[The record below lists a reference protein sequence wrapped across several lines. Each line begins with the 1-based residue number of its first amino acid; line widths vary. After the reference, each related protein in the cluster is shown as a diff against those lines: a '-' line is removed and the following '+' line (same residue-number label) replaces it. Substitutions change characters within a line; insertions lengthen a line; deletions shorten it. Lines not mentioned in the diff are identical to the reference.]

1 MLASKKNRKNK
12 ISTNCMVWR
21 GLLVNQLLLFSFE
34 HFWYN
39 KAVYVE
45 NPSEDR
51 RRNTNKRLRKR
62 MEKNSQHKHT
72 ILNQSLVS
80 VYNALCPRFD
90 QKVFTCINV
99 LMTYQSAWRY
109 VNILYKLFGT
119 YMLVYRYILVYTSWN
134 YIHEV

>member
-21 GLLVNQLLLFSFE
+21 GLHVLVNQLLLFSFE

-51 RRNTNKRLRKR
+51 RRNTNKRLRKG
-62 MEKNSQHKHT
+62 MEKNSQHNHT

-80 VYNALCPRFD
+80 VYNAFD
-90 QKVFTCINV
+90 QKVYACINV
-99 LMTYQSAWRY
+99 LMTYQSAWRS
-109 VNILYKLFGT
+109 VNVLYKLFGT
-119 YMLVYRYILVYTSWN
+119 YMYMLVLRYLLVYTSWS